1 MPAAVLAPSLAR
13 LRTSINTRWP
23 NRDHSSDGWIG
34 DKAHQAT
41 VSDHNPDAN
50 GIVHALDIDRD
61 GVHIPTLI
69 AAMLLH
75 PSTRYVI
82 YFKRIYHVND
92 LFKPKKYTGKNQ
104 HTGHAHGS
112 IQHTNAA
119 RNSKVD
125 WVPVSKQFSW
135 VTLKPGVSGTAVRQ
149 LQAYLNGHGR
159 VLALDG
165 QFGDSTLAAVKFFQA
180 KHGLEVDGWV
190 GPKTQLA
197 LRTK

>member
-1 MPAAVLAPSLAR
+1 MATPILAPSLAR

-23 NRDHSSDGWIG
+23 NRDHTSDGWIG
-34 DKAHQAT
+34 DWAHQNRT
-41 VSDHNPDAN
+41 SDHNPDEN
-50 GIVHALDIDRD
+50 GMVHALDVDRD

-69 AAMLLH
+69 AAVLLH

-82 YFKRIYHVND
+82 YWKRIYHVND
-92 LFKPKKYTGKNQ
+92 LFRPKKYTGSND
-104 HTGHAHGS
+104 HTGHVHTS
-112 IQHTNAA
+112 IVHTSAA
-119 RNSKVD
+119 RNSKVN
-125 WVPVSKQFSW
+125 WTPVSKSFSW
-135 VTLKPGVSGTAVRQ
+135 VTLKPGTAGTAVKQ